1 MVQLLMKKP
10 MTMKAKV
17 MMKPG
22 WLWFSAMTM
31 TVMVMVMTT
40 IMMKIMIKLTNL
52 AGCSSQ
58 LLWSWSLVMVM
69 KNIMM
74 KINLTN
80 LAGCSSLPTPGSWLV
95 HTEQFLERLN
105 TTCLAIS
112 TIFYASI
119 LLRVKLCTRIGPAAT
134 ADKVWQFP
142 QTYFDKY
149 SFCWVLDLLI
159 LPVLESVDEGV
170 DCGRHPGEHAG
181 DIFVIIF
188 GINSSVELIWSK
200 VSVK

>member
-1 MVQLLMKKP
+1 MVL
-10 MTMKAKV
+10 
-17 MMKPG
+17 
-22 WLWFSAMTM
+22 
-31 TVMVMVMTT
+31 VMTT
-40 IMMKIMIKLTNL
+40 IMMKII
-52 AGCSSQ
+52 
-58 LLWSWSLVMVM
+58 
-69 KNIMM
+69 
-74 KINLTN
+74 LTN

-112 TIFYASI
+112 TNFYASI
-119 LLRVKLCTRIGPAAT
+119 LFRVKFCTRIGPAAT
-134 ADKVWQFP
+134 ADNVWQFP

-181 DIFVIIF
+181 NLINDICDQQLSWADLIKSTCKIQFCKYKYRSLSTWQWCGRRGRRPHRRRRWPASRAGSRPGRRWRWSASSLSAGGPI
-188 GINSSVELIWSK
+188 SSV
-200 VSVK
+200 V

>member
-1 MVQLLMKKP
+1 
-10 MTMKAKV
+10 MTTI
-17 MMKPG
+17 MMKIMIMLSNLAGCSSLP
-22 WLWFSAMTM
+22 LWSWSL
-31 TVMVMVMTT
+31 VMVMTT
-40 IMMKIMIKLTNL
+40 IMMKIMIK
-52 AGCSSQ
+52 
-58 LLWSWSLVMVM
+58 
-69 KNIMM
+69 
-74 KINLTN
+74 LTN

-112 TIFYASI
+112 TNFYASI

-134 ADKVWQFP
+134 ADNVWQFP

-181 DIFVIIF
+181 DTFVMIFE
-188 GINSSVELIWSK
+188 INSSVELIWLK

>member
-1 MVQLLMKKP
+1 MVL
-10 MTMKAKV
+10 
-17 MMKPG
+17 
-22 WLWFSAMTM
+22 
-31 TVMVMVMTT
+31 VMTT
-40 IMMKIMIKLTNL
+40 IMMKII
-52 AGCSSQ
+52 
-58 LLWSWSLVMVM
+58 
-69 KNIMM
+69 
-74 KINLTN
+74 LTN

-95 HTEQFLERLN
+95 HTEQLLERLN

-112 TIFYASI
+112 TNFYASI

-170 DCGRHPGEHAG
+170 DCGRHPSEHAG
-181 DIFVIIF
+181 DKFVMIF
-188 GINSSVELIWSK
+188 GINNSVELIWAK
-200 VSVK
+200 VSVKYSVVSINTDIYQPGNDVDGGEGDVIVNDVDQHQGQEADQEGDEDGQHHLCQPEVLYRQ